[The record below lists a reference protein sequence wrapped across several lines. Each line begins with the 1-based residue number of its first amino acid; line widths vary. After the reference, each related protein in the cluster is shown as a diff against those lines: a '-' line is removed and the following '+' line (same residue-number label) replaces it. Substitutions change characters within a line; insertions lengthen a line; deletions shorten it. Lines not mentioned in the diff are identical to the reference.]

1 MNQQRIVE
9 KKAPGRKGMPI
20 LIFNTVLILAAIGLL
35 IWTIIQLANAGGG
48 AAHVTLLVIASIYIV
63 IIGPIVYC
71 GIKILQPN
79 EALVLTL
86 FGKYYGTL
94 KGEGIFFVNPF
105 VTAFNP
111 KVSNS
116 FGVEVKKDVST
127 DEVSLSSATMS
138 SKKLSL
144 KSITL
149 NNERQKIN
157 DKHGNPIIIGIVV
170 IWRVVDTAKAVF
182 NVDNYIEYLSTQC
195 DSALRNIVRLYPYDS
210 GNDNESEK
218 TLRSSSQEISENIKT
233 EIQNKAEI
241 AGLEIQEARITHLS
255 YSPEIAAVMLQR
267 QQASAVIDAKQM
279 IVDGAV
285 GIVEMALTRLRE
297 SGVVDLDAERKA
309 AMVNN
314 LMVVLCG
321 NKDAQPIIN
330 GGTIF

>member
-1 MNQQRIVE
+1 MNQRIAE
-9 KKAPGRKGMPI
+9 KRAASRSGMPV
-20 LIFNTVLILAAIGLL
+20 LIFNTIFLLAAIGLL
-35 IWTIIQLANAGGG
+35 IWSIIQLSNVGGG
-48 AAHVTLLVIASIYIV
+48 VYVISLIIAIIYIV
-63 IIGPIVYC
+63 IIGPIMYC
-71 GIKILQPN
+71 GIKLLQPN

-111 KVSNS
+111 KVSAS
-116 FGVEVKKDVST
+116 IGTEVKNEVST
-127 DEVSLSSATMS
+127 DEVSLSSATLS

-157 DKHGNPIIIGIVV
+157 DVHGNPIIIGIVV

-195 DSALRNIVRLYPYDS
+195 DSALRNIVCLYPYDS
-210 GNDNESEK
+210 GNDNDSEK
-218 TLRSSSQEISENIKT
+218 TLRSSSHEISEKIKA
-233 EIQNKAEI
+233 EIQDKAEI